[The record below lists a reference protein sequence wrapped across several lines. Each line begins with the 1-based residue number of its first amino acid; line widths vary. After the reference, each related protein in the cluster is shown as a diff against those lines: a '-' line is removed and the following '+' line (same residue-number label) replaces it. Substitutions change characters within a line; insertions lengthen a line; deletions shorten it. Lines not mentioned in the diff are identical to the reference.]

1 MDIIIVFGNINLYH
15 FQLIFIIWYFLN
27 RAVKIQH
34 FFLLFYFKGFW
45 RMLLLQWMQVLGRK
59 KKKANLQRVTLQQEN
74 TKQKPHMIQKGA
86 YNTRSENLKQ

>member
-1 MDIIIVFGNINLYH
+1 MAYASTAMNASVG
-15 FQLIFIIWYFLN
+15 
-27 RAVKIQH
+27 KE
-34 FFLLFYFKGFW
+34 
-45 RMLLLQWMQVLGRK
+45 